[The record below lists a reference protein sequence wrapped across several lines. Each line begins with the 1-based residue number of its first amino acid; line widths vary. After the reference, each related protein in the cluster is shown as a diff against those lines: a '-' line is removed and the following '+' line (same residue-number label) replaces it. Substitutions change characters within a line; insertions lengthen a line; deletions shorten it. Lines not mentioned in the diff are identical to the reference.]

1 MKCFPSEAL
10 KYTNKMASTVLWV
23 HVLDVVQDLLT
34 VFVVLVEPGHDAGR
48 THQADGTERLPHRCL
63 KDKMFVY
70 KKEHLLL
77 I

>member
-1 MKCFPSEAL
+1 
-10 KYTNKMASTVLWV
+10 MASTVLWV

-48 THQADGTERLPHRCL
+48 THQADGTERLPCRCL
-63 KDKMFVY
+63 KDKMFC
-70 KKEHLLL
+70 